1 MDKNKPQNP
10 PNEQIG
16 QRIFEFQGHMFYYFE
31 LLSRFKKHEL
41 YPHFWNSGNV
51 LSPKGSLRKQDP
63 KGSIWASYVLSSPFL
78 GG

>member
-31 LLSRFKKHEL
+31 LLSRFQKH
-41 YPHFWNSGNV
+41 
-51 LSPKGSLRKQDP
+51 
-63 KGSIWASYVLSSPFL
+63 
-78 GG
+78 